1 MKTLTL
7 VELEQQIRALSLG
20 DQLLLIERI
29 ARSMRQESGRA
40 SFEASIAEMAAD
52 PDIQADMLRGNKIA
66 PRGAMTNHNAEVGC
80 QLVGEYVDEAELP
93 TVVPLNRS

>member
-7 VELEQQIRALSLG
+7 TALEQQIRALSSG

-40 SFEASIAEMAAD
+40 SFEASMEEMAAD
-52 PDIQADMLRGNKIA
+52 SDIQADMLSGDKIA
-66 PRGAMTNHNAEVGC
+66 LPPRPGDVGP
-80 QLVGEYVDEAELP
+80 A
-93 TVVPLNRS
+93 